1 MLNIITTQLNEF
13 KILDKYAPLF
23 YSTKPYYLLYG
34 GRSSGKSTQAAAY
47 FLIMLFQDDYFRG
60 VISRYSAKS
69 IKFSIYRDILDL
81 AEQWKVKDYL
91 QIKGDEILNTL
102 NGNQIITHSF
112 RLADGT
118 MTAKGKGLANVTHL
132 IIDEAQELDDE
143 EEYIKVID
151 SFRTKE
157 AERKIFICFNPSS
170 KLHWIHKRWFIDG
183 KPNPKWFID
192 HEFIYS
198 TYKDNLENI
207 DPTKV
212 AEWERM
218 KDIDPEYYEHH
229 ILGNWR
235 EAFEGK
241 IYRDWIFDYN
251 PPEDAEVLYGIDY
264 GYSNDPTACVKILRK
279 GKDIWLKEILYKT
292 GLTNQDLYIVLS
304 NKGVGDRDTI
314 VADSSEPKSTEELRR
329 AGFKRITL
337 SKKGPGSVISG
348 IKKVA
353 SCTVHCD
360 PYSTNLINEYN
371 SYVWKVDKDVP
382 EDRNNHLMDAIRYA
396 LSLDKLNST
405 YSAYGPGLH
414 SRHRQIEQER
424 DMYA

>member
-1 MLNIITTQLNEF
+1 MYVKSKLVAKLAG
-13 KILDKYAPLF
+13 KV
-23 YSTKPYYLLYG
+23 
-34 GRSSGKSTQAAAY
+34 RS
-47 FLIMLFQDDYFRG
+47 LIS
-60 VISRYSAKS
+60 V
-69 IKFSIYRDILDL
+69 FSSFD
-81 AEQWKVKDYL
+81 
-91 QIKGDEILNTL
+91 DEILNTL

-360 PYSTNLINEYN
+360 PCPPTSSMSTTPMCGKLT
-371 SYVWKVDKDVP
+371 KMCP
-382 EDRNNHLMDAIRYA
+382 RTAI
-396 LSLDKLNST
+396 T
-405 YSAYGPGLH
+405 
-414 SRHRQIEQER
+414 I
-424 DMYA
+424 